1 MSSSHQEAS
10 ERPVSRHSGHSGG
23 SKRSKASI
31 ASEETTPLL
40 SRQDDDEPVSYSGP
54 TNGAVSPAAASLQ
67 SIQDNFEGS
76 GKGQRKWATLVSLS
90 ILSALM
96 VTILCLG
103 FAAPAIVEEYAKEAL
118 VLEPTSLSID
128 SFTATGVRARIQGNF
143 VLDGSRVQKKS
154 VRDLG
159 RVGTWI
165 AKEVESEES
174 MVKVYLPEYSN
185 LLLGTAIVPPIKVS
199 IRDGHY
205 THFDFLADLEP
216 GNVDG
221 IRRIV
226 KDWLDGRLGS
236 LAVKGVASVALK
248 SGIFKL
254 GTQTLSQSMLFKGE
268 PLPTAIRFH
277 EDSNVGLTFP
287 NRPRHS
293 RLSCIRYS
301 ETQLHRVWTAG

>member
-10 ERPVSRHSGHSGG
+10 TRPASKHSGHSGD

-40 SRQDDDEPVSYSGP
+40 LRQGDDEPVSYNGLA
-54 TNGAVSPAAASLQ
+54 NGAVSPAAASLQ

-76 GKGQRKWATLVSLS
+76 GKGQRRWATIVSLS
-90 ILSALM
+90 VLSTLVIA
-96 VTILCLG
+96 ILCLG

-128 SFTATGVRARIQGNF
+128 SFTATGVRARIQGDF

-185 LLLGTAIVPPIKVS
+185 LLLGTATVPPIKVS
-199 IRDGHY
+199 IRDGHH

-216 GNVDG
+216 GDVDG
-221 IRRIV
+221 IRRIA

-254 GTQTLSQSMLFKGE
+254 GTHTLSQSIFFQGE
-268 PLPTAIRFH
+268 PLPAMIRFH
-277 EDSNVGLTFP
+277 EDNVELTFP

-293 RLSCIRYS
+293 QLSCIRHS
-301 ETQLHRVWTAG
+301 ETHIHRVWTTG

>member
-1 MSSSHQEAS
+1 MSSSYQEAS
-10 ERPVSRHSGHSGG
+10 ARPTSKHSGHSGD

-40 SRQDDDEPVSYSGP
+40 SRQDDDELVSYSGLA
-54 TNGAVSPAAASLQ
+54 NGAVSPAAASLQ
-67 SIQDNFEGS
+67 SIRDNFEGS
-76 GKGQRKWATLVSLS
+76 GKGQRRWATIASLS
-90 ILSALM
+90 VLSTLVIA
-96 VTILCLG
+96 ILCLG

-128 SFTATGVRARIQGNF
+128 SFTATGVRARIQGDF

-174 MVKVYLPEYSN
+174 MVKVYLSEYSN

-199 IRDGHY
+199 IRDGHH

-216 GNVDG
+216 GDVDG
-221 IRRIV
+221 IRRIA

-254 GTQTLSQSMLFKGE
+254 GTHTLSQSIFFQGE
-268 PLPTAIRFH
+268 PLPSVIRFH
-277 EDSNVGLTFP
+277 EDNVGLTFP

-293 RLSCIRYS
+293 QLSCIRYS
-301 ETQLHRVWTAG
+301 ETHIHRVWTTG

>member
-1 MSSSHQEAS
+1 M
-10 ERPVSRHSGHSGG
+10 
-23 SKRSKASI
+23 

-40 SRQDDDEPVSYSGP
+40 SRQDDDELVSYSGP
-54 TNGAVSPAAASLQ
+54 ANGAVSPAAASLQ
-67 SIQDNFEGS
+67 SIQDNFEIS
-76 GKGQRKWATLVSLS
+76 GKGQRRWATIVSLS
-90 ILSALM
+90 ILSTLVIA
-96 VTILCLG
+96 VLCLG

-128 SFTATGVRARIQGNF
+128 SFTATGVRARIQGDF

-174 MVKVYLPEYSN
+174 MVKAYLPEYSN
-185 LLLGTAIVPPIKVS
+185 LLLGTAIVPPIKASVQ
-199 IRDGHY
+199 DGHY

-216 GNVDG
+216 GDVDG
-221 IRRIV
+221 IRRIA

-236 LAVKGVASVALK
+236 LVVKGVSSVALK

-254 GTQTLSQSMLFKGE
+254 GTHTLSQSILFQGE
-268 PLPTAIRFH
+268 PLPAAICCY
-277 EDSNVGLTFP
+277 EDNVGADI
-287 NRPRHS
+287 S
-293 RLSCIRYS
+293 K
-301 ETQLHRVWTAG
+301 